1 MRSLRT
7 IALAGLAMGLPASP
21 ASTQTVKL
29 GIILTYSGADLNN
42 GVQIDRGLRLYMK
55 EHEKDLPPGVK
66 LDLVVKDDGG
76 PNPDAAKRL
85 AQELIVREKVNL
97 IAGLVWTP
105 NAAAIAPMV
114 TEAKV
119 PLVLMNA
126 ASSGLPRL
134 SPYIVRVSYT
144 LWQFAYP
151 MGEWAAKQ
159 GAKTAYSAVPD
170 FVPGH
175 EVEAGFAKG
184 FTGAGGQMAG
194 SVRVPLNTIDYLPF
208 LRRVKDT
215 KPDVFYLMTIGGA
228 RATSMLKLT
237 KELDFAGAGI
247 KVMGSC
253 ELVADDDLPRTG
265 NIALGVVSS
274 CNYTGTAQRPQTRAF
289 VSAWK
294 RDYGANEVPIFMS
307 AGGWDGM
314 DAIFDLVKK
323 TQGVFDGDKAMD
335 ILSHW
340 KNDESPRGPVAVDPE
355 TRDIVQN
362 VYIRRVEQ
370 RDPEPNNYDFD
381 VVTAVKDPWLRFNAR

>member
-1 MRSLRT
+1 MHSLRNV
-7 IALAGLAMGLPASP
+7 ALAGLAIGLFAPPAS
-21 ASTQTVKL
+21 AQTVKV
-29 GIILTYSGADLNN
+29 GIILTYSGADLNL
-42 GVQIDRGLRLYMK
+42 GSQIDRGLRLYMK

-66 LDLVVKDDGG
+66 VELVVKDDGG

-85 AQELIVREKVNL
+85 AQELIVRDKVNL

-175 EVEAGFAKG
+175 EVEAAFAKG
-184 FTGAGGQMAG
+184 FTGAGGQMVG
-194 SVRVPLNTIDYLPF
+194 SVRVPLNSIEFLPF
-208 LRRVKDT
+208 LHRVKDA

-237 KELDFAGAGI
+237 KELDFEGAGI

-265 NIALGVVSS
+265 SIAVGVVSS
-274 CNYTGTAQRPQTRAF
+274 CNYTGTAPRPQTKAF
-289 VSAWK
+289 VSSWK
-294 RDYGANEVPIFMS
+294 RDYGTNEVPIFMS

-314 DAIFDLVKK
+314 DAIFDLIKK
-323 TQGVFDGDKAMD
+323 TKGTFDGDKAMN

-340 KNDESPRGPVAVDPE
+340 KNDESPRGPVAIDPE

-370 RDPEPNNYDFD
+370 RDAQPNNYDFD
-381 VVTAVKDPWLRFNAR
+381 VVTAVKDPWVRFNTR

>member
-1 MRSLRT
+1 LHSTVGYYPRKQRWINPAIRDADAIPTGIEHAGGANACASVTIVRVYWLEMLNWLRRHAMRGLRT
-7 IALAGLAMGLPASP
+7 LALAGLATGLLTSP
-21 ASTQTVKL
+21 AYTQTVKV

-42 GVQIDRGLRLYMK
+42 GLQIDRAMRLYIK

-66 LDLVVKDDGG
+66 VELVVKDDGG

-85 AQELIVREKVNL
+85 AQELIVRDKVNL

-105 NAAAIAPMV
+105 NAAAIAPVV
-114 TEAKV
+114 TEARV

-126 ASSGLPRL
+126 ASSGLPNL

-175 EVEAGFAKG
+175 EIEAAFAKG
-184 FTGAGGQMAG
+184 FTGSGGRMVG
-194 SVRVPLNTIDYLPF
+194 SVRVPLNTIEYLPY
-208 LRRVKDT
+208 LHRVKDA

-237 KELDFAGAGI
+237 KELDFEGAGI

-265 NIALGVVSS
+265 NTAHGHRATTTNTGFCIGV
-274 CNYTGTAQRPQTRAF
+274 
-289 VSAWK
+289 
-294 RDYGANEVPIFMS
+294 E
-307 AGGWDGM
+307 
-314 DAIFDLVKK
+314 
-323 TQGVFDGDKAMD
+323 
-335 ILSHW
+335 
-340 KNDESPRGPVAVDPE
+340 
-355 TRDIVQN
+355 
-362 VYIRRVEQ
+362 
-370 RDPEPNNYDFD
+370 
-381 VVTAVKDPWLRFNAR
+381 ARLWGQ